1 MNENWCIIKNLE
13 DFINASRRLVFKNF
27 GSKSDDNFDIE
38 NILVNI
44 STKDEKEMDD
54 ILSYSES
61 LSIAKGLIRKQK
73 NKKDTK
79 QIRYLL
85 NDKLFMQI
93 IEDLNARMISNLLNS
108 LVQKGLVESAYDN
121 ESNDFIFWIKDEYKK
136 TDTETPEA
144 D

>member
-1 MNENWCIIKNLE
+1 MNEEWFVIKNLE
-13 DFINASRRLVFKNF
+13 EFINASRRLVFQNF
-27 GSKSDDNFDIE
+27 GSKPDDCDIE
-38 NILVNI
+38 NILTGI
-44 STKDEKEMDD
+44 SLEDEKEMDD
-54 ILSYSES
+54 VLSYSES
-61 LSIAKGLIRKQK
+61 LSIATGLIRKQK

-85 NDKLFMQI
+85 NDKLFVQI
-93 IEDLNARMISNLLNS
+93 IEDLNARMVSNLLNS